1 MSELIS
7 IIMSVYNETDSVL
20 ALSVDSILSQSYSNF
35 EFIIVD
41 DNPNNTQIREFL
53 KRQSDPRIVRIYNKE
68 NRGLVYSLN
77 KALKVAKGSI
87 IARMD
92 ADDISEKDRIE
103 KEYRYLKNHNL
114 DLVGTWIH
122 LIDSQNN
129 KIGELKFPITSK
141 GINQHIKLG
150 GCIAH
155 PSWMGKRE
163 VFVELNGYRSI
174 PYCEDYDFLLR
185 AIKAGF
191 RMGNVPMFGLQYRIR
206 KEGISLSNQ
215 NKQLTMRRYLA
226 RNRKKEEKIR
236 MDSIEDFLMSD
247 KFQKE
252 VAKLNDYENVKK
264 NFKNKEFNASVHLI
278 CNKNFY
284 IYLYEKLMSML
295 YKKLYK

>member
-41 DNPNNTQIREFL
+41 DNPNNTQIRDFL

-77 KALKVAKGSI
+77 KALKVAKGGI

>member
-41 DNPNNTQIREFL
+41 DNPNNTQIRDFL

-129 KIGELKFPITSK
+129 KIG
-141 GINQHIKLG
+141 
-150 GCIAH
+150 
-155 PSWMGKRE
+155 
-163 VFVELNGYRSI
+163 
-174 PYCEDYDFLLR
+174 
-185 AIKAGF
+185 
-191 RMGNVPMFGLQYRIR
+191 
-206 KEGISLSNQ
+206 
-215 NKQLTMRRYLA
+215 
-226 RNRKKEEKIR
+226 
-236 MDSIEDFLMSD
+236 
-247 KFQKE
+247 
-252 VAKLNDYENVKK
+252 
-264 NFKNKEFNASVHLI
+264 
-278 CNKNFY
+278 
-284 IYLYEKLMSML
+284 
-295 YKKLYK
+295 